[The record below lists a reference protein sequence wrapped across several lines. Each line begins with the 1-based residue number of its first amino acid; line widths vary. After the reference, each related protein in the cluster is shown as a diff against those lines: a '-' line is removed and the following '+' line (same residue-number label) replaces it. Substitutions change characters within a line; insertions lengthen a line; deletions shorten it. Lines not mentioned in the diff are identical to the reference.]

1 MIEPKK
7 YLEYCQVN
15 SVFPKTKKLKHDEAE
30 YYPKKLLIGFSVHGD
45 VEYSAI
51 MDGVVGNVTVQARLK
66 ELREVDN
73 EG

>member
-15 SVFPKTKKLKHDEAE
+15 SAFPKTKKMKYGGAE
-30 YYPKKLLIGFSVHGD
+30 YYPRKLLIGFSIHGD

-51 MDGVVGNVTVQARLK
+51 MDGVIGNITVQARLK
-66 ELREVDN
+66 ELCEVDD
-73 EG
+73 ES

>member
-15 SVFPKTKKLKHDEAE
+15 SVFPKTKKMEYDGAE

-51 MDGVVGNVTVQARLK
+51 MDGVVGNVTVQVILK

-73 EG
+73 ES

>member
-15 SVFPKTKKLKHDEAE
+15 SVFPKTKKLKYDGAE
-30 YYPKKLLIGFSVHGD
+30 YYPRKLLIWFSTHGD

-51 MDGVVGNVTVQARLK
+51 MDGIIGNVTVQARLK
-66 ELREVDN
+66 ELREVDD
-73 EG
+73 ES